1 MQDVDFQCTMVQYA
15 DDCQFLIKG
24 KVEDFRNIIAKAE
37 KVLTKAKRYFDQ
49 NGLLINP
56 GKTQFIIIGSR
67 QNIARLPEDI
77 HINFENNNII
87 PSPSVKNL
95 GIYIDR
101 FMTFEVHVEEVRKKV
116 MGILIFLNRI
126 KDSIPLTTRTQVFE
140 TLPLSIINY
149 CLKIWGTANKAQLQK
164 VQVLQNFA
172 ARIAVGNIRKYE
184 HITPHINKLK
194 WLKMSN
200 KCIFDTCIY
209 IFKLLNHQLP
219 AWLLS
224 LPRVRE
230 LIFRNTRQQNNLFVP
245 PTRTMVGEREMG
257 VRGPKL
263 WNSLPESVKSSTSIH
278 SFKRSLKA
286 YLLASQ

>member
-1 MQDVDFQCTMVQYA
+1 
-15 DDCQFLIKG
+15 
-24 KVEDFRNIIAKAE
+24 
-37 KVLTKAKRYFDQ
+37 
-49 NGLLINP
+49 
-56 GKTQFIIIGSR
+56 
-67 QNIARLPEDI
+67 
-77 HINFENNNII
+77 
-87 PSPSVKNL
+87 
-95 GIYIDR
+95 
-101 FMTFEVHVEEVRKKV
+101 MTFEVHVEEVRKKV

-126 KDSIPLTTRTQVFE
+126 KDSIPLTTRTQVVE
-140 TLPLSIINY
+140 TLALSIINY

>member
-1 MQDVDFQCTMVQYA
+1 MVLYA

-24 KVEDFRNIIAKAE
+24 KVEDFRNIIANAE
-37 KVLTKAKRYFDQ
+37 KVLMKAKRYFDQ

-67 QNIARLPEDI
+67 QNIAKIPENI
-77 HINFENNNII
+77 QINYDNNKIV
-87 PSPSVKNL
+87 PSVSVKNL

-126 KDSIPLTTRTQVFE
+126 KDSIPPTTRTQVVE
-140 TLPLSIINY
+140 TLALSIVNY
-149 CLKIWGTANKAQLQK
+149 CLKIWGTANRAQLQK
-164 VQVLQNFA
+164 VQMLQNFA
-172 ARIAVGNIRKYE
+172 ARIAVGNVRKYE

-194 WLKMSN
+194 WLKTSN

-230 LIFRNTRQQNNLFVP
+230 MIFRNTRQRNNLFVP
-245 PTRTMVGEREMG
+245 PTRTMAGEREMG

-263 WNSLPESVKSSTSIH
+263 WNSLPDSVKNSTSIY
-278 SFKRSLKA
+278 SFKRSLKT

>member
-1 MQDVDFQCTMVQYA
+1 MVLYA

-24 KVEDFRNIIAKAE
+24 KVEDFRNIIANAE
-37 KVLTKAKRYFDQ
+37 KVLMKAKRYFDQ

-67 QNIARLPEDI
+67 QNIAKIPENI
-77 HINFENNNII
+77 QINYDNNKIV
-87 PSPSVKNL
+87 PSVSVKNL

-126 KDSIPLTTRTQVFE
+126 KDSIPPTTRTQVVE
-140 TLPLSIINY
+140 TLALSIVNY
-149 CLKIWGTANKAQLQK
+149 CLKIWGTANRAQLQK
-164 VQVLQNFA
+164 VQMLQNFA
-172 ARIAVGNIRKYE
+172 ARIAVGNVRKYE

-194 WLKMSN
+194 WLKTSN

-230 LIFRNTRQQNNLFVP
+230 MIFRNTRQRNNLFVP
-245 PTRTMVGEREMG
+245 PTRTMAGEREMG

-263 WNSLPESVKSSTSIH
+263 WNSLPDSVKSSTSIY
-278 SFKRSLKA
+278 SFKRSLKT